1 MSFEEI
7 REFLELRFSE
17 AVVLVDV
24 AIFREQFKSMAQ
36 SYSAPDP
43 FGQLPSLDVVHFAR
57 FTVLEDDALAAQ
69 PQPTIIHRAFHLL
82 IHVVELQCFCHADLP
97 L

>member
-1 MSFEEI
+1 M
-7 REFLELRFSE
+7 
-17 AVVLVDV
+17 

-69 PQPTIIHRAFHLL
+69 PQPTIILLGKQAQMHRDDHS
-82 IHVVELQCFCHADLP
+82 VEQGRSHPTPILGWSGIRQEQ
-97 L
+97 